1 MAGDDLEA
9 RLRSHSDFFTSMVK
23 LIPERC
29 YLVTEE
35 DEDEDEQSSKFFRNK
50 RNMVPKSVIKEA
62 SKRTKRLKFNPLEDK
77 ESEEKMVLSESVSED
92 MKKDNPHFSV
102 EHVQSSSL
110 PELRERL
117 RNRLTELRT
126 KRNAQVETNR
136 EKQLKKHKER
146 KDKSLAAK
154 GISASHA
161 TSKEPDRPSIEDNGQ
176 LVFSKF
182 DFSTPLAERKPTGKK
197 KDYKKLL
204 AKAEAKQKKIEEMT
218 EQDLK
223 KGRELQEHLKWQ
235 QANSRAEGKK
245 MKDDLSL
252 LHKTLK
258 QIDKRRTKSRK
269 DWDQRLSIQEK
280 AVAKRQ
286 EIRQQH
292 IQERIDLKKAKSVGK
307 RRGGKG
313 RKAGF

>member
-1 MAGDDLEA
+1 M
-9 RLRSHSDFFTSMVK
+9 K
-23 LIPERC
+23 LIPERY
-29 YLVTEE
+29 YLVAEE
-35 DEDEDEQSSKFFRNK
+35 EDEDEQSSKFFRNK
-50 RNMVPKSVIKEA
+50 RNKAPKSTIKEA
-62 SKRTKRLKFNPLEDK
+62 SKRTKRLKFNPSEDK
-77 ESEEKMVLSESVSED
+77 GSEEKMELSESISED
-92 MKKDNPHFSV
+92 MKDSLDKDDRPHFSV
-102 EHVQSSSL
+102 EQVQSSSL

-117 RNRLTELRT
+117 KTRLTELRS
-126 KRNAQVETNR
+126 KRNAQA
-136 EKQLKKHKER
+136 EKPDAKR
-146 KDKSLAAK
+146 DKRSGRNKQTDKTKSQAK
-154 GISASHA
+154 GISASQA
-161 TSKEPDRPSIEDNGQ
+161 ASKESDRPSIEDDGQ

-204 AKAEAKQKKIEEMT
+204 ARAEAKQKKIEEMT
-218 EQDLK
+218 ELDLK

-258 QIDKRRTKSRK
+258 HIDKRRMKSRK
-269 DWDQRLSIQEK
+269 DWDQRISTQEK

-292 IQERIDLKKAKSVGK
+292 IQERIDLKKAKSVG
-307 RRGGKG
+307 RGHGGKRK